1 MKMTAQFSLDRKYR
15 YTLERV
21 WDETCDNRFVVIG
34 LNPST
39 ADEKVDDPT
48 IRRCVSFAQSSA
60 EQLNRRIGGLIMLN
74 LFAYRSTD
82 PRVLCRLPNEAAI
95 GEGNDYWIDQSL
107 RWPGLKL
114 VVAAWGT
121 RADNPSRI
129 NAIRRMIYFRSFKLW
144 TFGLTKHG
152 HPKHPLYL
160 PSNTKLVEWPYDRR

>member
-1 MKMTAQFSLDRKYR
+1 MIMTAQFSSDRKYR

-21 WDETCDNRFVVIG
+21 WDKDCDNRFVVIG

-48 IRRCVSFAQSSA
+48 IRRCVSFAQSA
-60 EQLNRRIGGLIMLN
+60 ADQFRRRIGGLIMLN

-82 PRVLCRLPNEAAI
+82 SRVLRRLPNEAAI
-95 GEGNDYWIDQSL
+95 GEFNDQYIDNAL

-121 RADNPSRI
+121 RADNPAR
-129 NAIRRMIYFRSFKLW
+129 AQAVRRMIHLRGFLLW
-144 TFGLTKHG
+144 TFGFTKKG